1 MHHSAVPSRSRT
13 SRTPRPSGR
22 SRRLVTAATVLV
34 LAVTAGPLAA
44 PALAASPAKPAAPG
58 APEAPAAPAL
68 KIAADAEV
76 LSAGRTGFLSIA
88 GAGSARNVQW
98 TRYADGGTTVLAQE
112 ESKYGPMEMAYGG
125 ASDVVALN
133 GASGVDGYAKITLRD
148 MATGSSSVVDLGTY
162 GYRYLGTLGSRIV
175 AYKDTGK
182 DVEVHVLE
190 AGDQSGDQAG
200 EQKVTDRV
208 VTGLPAG
215 AQDVKLESGAGDLA
229 VLRYSRTPGSLD
241 FWYYTAIDLS
251 AAKVVTGNGM
261 LGDYVARAAVSPTHL
276 AVVGGLIMADTS
288 ASVRTKE
295 LGGEQKQ
302 WSREIGRHG
311 GADLVGLV
319 GGWAVYGVQGRLN
332 EGDPYASS
340 ALRAT
345 PIGGGAE
352 RKVMDHASSV
362 APAPDGSLLVMGGTL
377 ADGEGLYRVSAGA
390 DGAPVAALVAT
401 AGRPTRLALE
411 ESQVPPVA
419 ELDKGAWQPKWRL
432 THNNADV
439 TVTLRHTASGAQR
452 EVELRNERGSESTEP
467 AWQELKWDGLVGP
480 SYSPDRA
487 APNGSYTWT
496 LTAKPRNGI
505 GPDLVETGTF
515 KVSRKAA
522 PHDYTDNGSPD
533 LLRRTSWGDL
543 TLDDTYREPE
553 KGLLKS
559 GSAKSI
565 GTNWNIY
572 DQVTAVGDVAGA
584 SAGDVVGRDK
594 DGVLWLYLGK
604 GDGTLD
610 SRVKIGAGWGQ
621 YDRITAGG
629 DVTGDG
635 RGDLL
640 ARDGAGVLW
649 LYKGTGNW
657 RAPFAPRVRVGGGW
671 DAYNE
676 ITSVG
681 DVAGGPGGDVV
692 ARDKDGVLWLYLG
705 KGDGTFDSRVKIGAG
720 WGEYPQ
726 MVGIGDSDS
735 DGKAD
740 LFVTTGRGDSY
751 VYRGTGNWRAPFAP
765 RELTGLSSTW
775 SSDTYS

>member
-1 MHHSAVPSRSRT
+1 MHHSAISSR

-22 SRRLVTAATVLV
+22 SRRLVTAATALV

-44 PALAASPAKPAAPG
+44 PALAASPASPAAAG
-58 APEAPAAPAL
+58 AAEAPAAPAL

-76 LSAGRTGFLSIA
+76 LGAGRTGFLSIV
-88 GAGSARNVQW
+88 GAGSARDVQW
-98 TRYADGGTTVLAQE
+98 TRYADGGTTVLARE
-112 ESKYGPMEMAYGG
+112 ESKYGPAEMAYGG
-125 ASDVVALN
+125 ASDVVALT
-133 GASGVDGYAKITLRD
+133 GASAVDRYSKITLRD

-162 GYRYLGTLGSRIV
+162 RYRYLGTLGSRIL
-175 AYKDTGK
+175 ASKDTGQ
-182 DVEVHVLE
+182 DTEVHVLE
-190 AGDQSGDQAG
+190 AGD
-200 EQKVTDRV
+200 QKVTDRV
-208 VTGLPAG
+208 VTGLPSG
-215 AQDVKLESGAGDLA
+215 AQDVTLESGAGDLA
-229 VLRYSRTPGSLD
+229 VLRYSHAPGGLD
-241 FWYYTAIDLS
+241 FWYRTAADLS
-251 AAKVVTGNGM
+251 SAKVVTGSGM

-276 AVVGGLIMADTS
+276 AVVGGLLMADTS
-288 ASVRTKE
+288 SSVRTKE

-302 WSREIGRHG
+302 WSREIGPHD

-319 GGWAVYGVQGRLN
+319 GGWAVYGDRHRLN
-332 EGDPYASS
+332 EGNVYASS

-345 PIGGGAE
+345 PIGGGTE
-352 RKVMDHASSV
+352 RKVMDHASSI
-362 APAPDGSLLVMGGTL
+362 APAPDGSLLVMGGTV

-401 AGRPTRLALE
+401 AGHPTRLTLE

-480 SYSPDRA
+480 SYAPDRS
-487 APNGSYTWT
+487 APNGDYTWT

-543 TLDDTYREPE
+543 TLEDTYREPE

-559 GSAKSI
+559 GPAKSI

-584 SAGDVVGRDK
+584 SAGDVVGRDR

-621 YDRITAGG
+621 YNRITAGG
-629 DVTGDG
+629 DVSGDG

-676 ITSVG
+676 VTSVG

-705 KGDGTFDSRVKIGAG
+705 KGDGTFDSRVRIGAG
-720 WGEYPQ
+720 WGEYAQ

-740 LFVTTGRGDSY
+740 LFVTTDKGDSY
-751 VYRGTGNWRAPFAP
+751 VYRGTGSWRAPFAP
-765 RELTGLSSTW
+765 RELTGLYNTW
-775 SSDTYS
+775 SSDTIS